1 MPESYANF
9 RDAIGA
15 GHRAAQHGEHDKAER
30 AYRAALEL
38 ADGDGEAGGALHAL
52 AHLMI
57 NTGRPAEAGPLWQQL
72 AALKDAPPV
81 VLCEAHV
88 AVGYEHEAAG
98 RHDEALE
105 AFAACKT
112 VSGGMAQ
119 HRASACYHAAQVYF
133 KQKRYAQARM
143 ELEAFE
149 QIRGAYPE
157 EKKQAPK
164 LRKEIEKALNG

>member
-1 MPESYANF
+1 MPETYDTYL
-9 RDAIGA
+9 DAIGA
-15 GHRAAQHGEHDKAER
+15 GHEAAQHGEHGKAED
-30 AYRAALEL
+30 AYRAALKL
-38 ADGDGEAGGALHAL
+38 AEDDGETGGALHAL
-52 AHLMI
+52 AHLLI
-57 NTGRPAEAGPLWQQL
+57 NTGRPAESSPLWLQL
-72 AALKDAPPV
+72 AGLKDAPPV

-105 AFAACKT
+105 AFAACKA

-133 KQKRYAQARM
+133 KLKRYAQARM

-164 LRKEIEKALNG
+164 LRKQIEKALG

>member
-15 GHRAAQHGEHDKAER
+15 GHQATQHGEHAEAED

-38 ADGDGEAGGALHAL
+38 AEGDGETGGALHAL
-52 AHLMI
+52 AHLLI
-57 NTGRPAEAGPLWQQL
+57 NTGRPAESSPLWRQL
-72 AALKDAPPV
+72 AGLKDAPPV

-98 RHDEALE
+98 RHEEALE

-112 VSGGMAQ
+112 VGGGMAQ
-119 HRASACYHAAQVYF
+119 HRASACFHAAQVHAQR
-133 KQKRYAQARM
+133 KHYAQAKA
-143 ELEAFE
+143 ELDAFE
-149 QIRGAYPE
+149 KIRGAYPE

-164 LRKEIEKALNG
+164 LRKQIEKALG